1 MTNIP
6 TPPTERLGLTPSQT
20 VGPYLHMVFGWTA
33 ERDIAPAGIAGER
46 IAIEMHV
53 FDHDGLPL
61 KDAMIELWQA
71 NAAGRYNHPED
82 TQAKPL
88 DEAFQG
94 FGRLS
99 TDGNGRVLFHT
110 IKPGAV
116 PGLGNSLQAPHINV
130 SVLGRGLLNRLA
142 TRIYFPGETL
152 NDTDPVLA
160 LVPAA
165 HRPTLMAVPGTPGAY
180 RFDVHLGGE
189 KETTFFG
196 V

>member
-1 MTNIP
+1 M
-6 TPPTERLGLTPSQT
+6 TERLGLTPSQT

-33 ERDIAPAGIAGER
+33 ERDMAPANVPGER
-46 IAIEMHV
+46 ISIECQV
-53 FDHDGLPL
+53 LDHDGVPL

-71 NAAGRYNHPED
+71 NAAGRYQHPED

-88 DEAFQG
+88 DEGFHG
-94 FGRLS
+94 FGRAS
-99 TDGNGRVLFHT
+99 TDENGRVLFHT
-110 IKPGAV
+110 IKPGGV

-142 TRIYFPGETL
+142 TRIYFPGDKA

-160 LVPAA
+160 LVGAA
-165 HRPTLMAVPGTPGAY
+165 HRPTLIAVPTTVPGRY
-180 RFDVHLGGE
+180 LFTVHLGGPQ
-189 KETTFFG
+189 ETTFFQ

>member
-1 MTNIP
+1 MT
-6 TPPTERLGLTPSQT
+6 TERLGLTPSQT

-33 ERDIAPAGIAGER
+33 ERDIAPAGIPGER
-46 IAIEMHV
+46 ITIEMHV

-71 NAAGRYNHPED
+71 NAAGRYNHAED

-88 DEAFQG
+88 DATFQG

-99 TDGNGRVLFHT
+99 TDANGRVVFHT

-116 PGLGNSLQAPHINV
+116 PGLGNSLQAPHMNV

-152 NDTDPVLA
+152 NDTDAVLG

-165 HRPTLMAVPGTPGAY
+165 HRPTLMAVPGAAGAY
-180 RFDVHLGGE
+180 QFDVHLGGE
-189 KETTFFG
+189 HETTFFE

>member
-1 MTNIP
+1 MTTSP
-6 TPPTERLGLTPSQT
+6 AATERLGLTPSQT

-33 ERDIAPAGIAGER
+33 ERDIAPAGVPGER

-61 KDAMIELWQA
+61 QDAMIELWQA
-71 NAAGRYNHPED
+71 NAVGRYNHAED

-88 DEAFQG
+88 DATFHG

-99 TDGNGRVLFHT
+99 TDKTGRVLLHT

-142 TRIYFPGETL
+142 TRMYFPGDTR
-152 NDTDPVLA
+152 NDADPVLA

-165 HRPTLMAVPGTPGAY
+165 HRPTLVAVPGVVGHF
-180 RFDVHLGGE
+180 RFDVHLGGPN
-189 KETTFFG
+189 ETTFFQL
-196 V
+196 